1 MGGGGILA
9 HEGTKSSKKLELTR
23 SFRSKSSKD
32 RSFKSGYGWEAD
44 ICMSFGFQLVQ
55 GRERTVRFWLLD
67 FRNPKDGKKLYFV
80 GAKPFIIPLS
90 CFVFRSS
97 PAQPACIGDMAIHV
111 RCRTDSSCNWSG
123 EGLAGF

>member
-1 MGGGGILA
+1 M
-9 HEGTKSSKKLELTR
+9 S
-23 SFRSKSSKD
+23 D
-32 RSFKSGYGWEAD
+32 YGWEAY
-44 ICMSFGFQLVQ
+44 IRMSFGFQLVE

-97 PAQPACIGDMAIHV
+97 PA
-111 RCRTDSSCNWSG
+111 
-123 EGLAGF
+123 